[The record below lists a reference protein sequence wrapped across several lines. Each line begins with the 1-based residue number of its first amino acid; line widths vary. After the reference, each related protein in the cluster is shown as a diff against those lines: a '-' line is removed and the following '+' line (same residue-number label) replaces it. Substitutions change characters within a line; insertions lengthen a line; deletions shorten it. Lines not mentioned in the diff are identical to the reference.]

1 MFKKGINKEYEKIET
16 INNNN
21 IFNLNLSSNS
31 PYNEFLLNESK
42 INHINT
48 VLTEGSFKNLILSYK
63 SSKLNN
69 KENLLTS
76 KKKKNFFENL
86 SKIDLNI
93 NDKSN
98 FCNSNNTNNKD
109 KNNTINNLLST
120 NSKKKSIEINNEEIL
135 SEFVNYNLD
144 FENPENTK
152 KENRKEI
159 NTNFINKTPKKNTL
173 ILSEDLYEKTLTK
186 EKEKIINLISNKKIN
201 IKTSKNLLK
210 KDEIINF
217 SSKEIENLK
226 NSFILNEKIN
236 KIIIINIYKQL
247 FQNDCINKFMK
258 TLKLFR
264 YEMPLNFENVIFLSS
279 LNSFNLSQNNNSF
292 NNNENKSYSQ
302 SHLRADHSSEN
313 NNSSLINSLLPNLTI
328 DNIFEGS
335 KIKINKNK
343 NIMVFDN
350 YKNET
355 ILEEESC
362 LIINSLQNNNLN
374 LKSSL
379 NEISLDNKMSNFNIQ
394 SNLYNVQEHN
404 EEEKKCN
411 DSLKLEN
418 IINNII
424 IQNNE
429 INLDLLINKNEELK
443 NYFKLQNIYLNK
455 YQKFILFYNILQI
468 SQKNNYYI
476 YQKNLFDKIYIIN

>member
-1 MFKKGINKEYEKIET
+1 M
-16 INNNN
+16 
-21 IFNLNLSSNS
+21 S
-31 PYNEFLLNESK
+31 
-42 INHINT
+42 
-48 VLTEGSFKNLILSYK
+48 EGSFNKLILSNKY
-63 SSKLNN
+63 SQLNN
-69 KENLLTS
+69 KQNFLTS
-76 KKKKNFFENL
+76 KKKNLFENI
-86 SKIDLNI
+86 SKIDIN

-98 FCNSNNTNNKD
+98 FFNSNNTNNKE
-109 KNNTINNLLST
+109 KINSNNSLLNT
-120 NSKKKSIEINNEEIL
+120 NSKKKNILIENDEIL
-135 SEFVNYNLD
+135 SEFVNYNIN
-144 FENPENTK
+144 FENPENEII
-152 KENRKEI
+152 ENK
-159 NTNFINKTPKKNTL
+159 NINKNSVENKKNT
-173 ILSEDLYEKTLTK
+173 IIFSEEIYEKTISK
-186 EKEKIINLISNKKIN
+186 ERNNILNLISNQKLN
-201 IKTSKNLLK
+201 NQVKNFLK
-210 KDEIINF
+210 KDENIHF
-217 SSKEIENLK
+217 SLKEIKNIKNL
-226 NSFILNEKIN
+226 SFINEEIN
-236 KIIIINIYKQL
+236 KIIINNIYEQL
-247 FQNDCINKFMK
+247 FQNYCINTFIQSI
-258 TLKLFR
+258 KLFR
-264 YEMPLNFENVIFLSS
+264 YDLPLNFDNVFLYS
-279 LNSFNLSQNNNSF
+279 LNSLNFSQNNNNSI
-292 NNNENKSYSQ
+292 NNNENKSFSQ
-302 SHLRADHSSEN
+302 SHLRADHSLEN
-313 NNSSLINSLLPNLTI
+313 NNSSLINSILPNLTI
-328 DNIFEGS
+328 ENIFEGS
-335 KIKINKNK
+335 KIKINKSK

-350 YKNET
+350 KNQT